1 MLKLHSFLQR
11 IKNFLCKVLPNGK
24 EKYKIYMAMMSYTMV
39 TVLILISPNYIYGT
53 ESNKV
58 QDLENILNQE
68 SVFSEVKE
76 ETDNEAVVR
85 VKQPNP
91 DIKFILYDFRTQNTP
106 TGNEEYLTSKLIALK
121 KARTA
126 PDDNIQI
133 ISEEPNIS
141 DEPNVSNEPNVL
153 DEQNASNEPNVSKET
168 WEDVYKEDITK
179 KEKQDEVVEQNKIVN
194 DKVEKDEKD
203 TANSNTDR
211 ADAKVVDNSSTKEKE
226 TLASVKYVID
236 LKKKDVEILQRIVE
250 AEATGEDVKGKML
263 VANVILNRVK
273 DKNFPDTVE
282 EVVFQKSGNTY
293 QFSPIK
299 DNRYWTVKISED
311 TITAVDR
318 VMRGEDSSQ
327 GALYFSART
336 RADKNSMKWFDNNL
350 KYLFQY
356 GGHEFFKNK

>member
-11 IKNFLCKVLPNGK
+11 IKNFLCKILPNGK
-24 EKYKIYMAMMSYTMV
+24 EKYKIYMAMISYTMV

-58 QDLENILNQE
+58 RALENVQSE
-68 SVFSEVKE
+68 EPVFSDVKE
-76 ETDNEAVVR
+76 ETDNEAGIR
-85 VKQPNP
+85 VKQTNP
-91 DIKFILYDFRTQNTP
+91 EIKFILYNFKTQNTSA
-106 TGNEEYLTSKLIALK
+106 GNKDYLTSKLIAFN
-121 KARTA
+121 KAKTA
-126 PDDNIQI
+126 PDDNIQAVSEEQI
-133 ISEEPNIS
+133 VSEEPN
-141 DEPNVSNEPNVL
+141 VSQGNETL
-153 DEQNASNEPNVSKET
+153 
-168 WEDVYKEDITK
+168 EDVYKEDIT
-179 KEKQDEVVEQNKIVN
+179 Q
-194 DKVEKDEKD
+194 KDEKEEND
-203 TANSNTDR
+203 KANSNTDR
-211 ADAKVVDNSSTKEKE
+211 ADAKNTVDNSSTEEIE

-236 LKKKDVEILQRIVE
+236 LKQEDIEILQKIVE

-273 DKNFPDTVE
+273 DENFPDTIK
-282 EVVFQKSGNTY
+282 EVVFQKDGNTY

-299 DNRYWTVKISED
+299 DKRYWSVKISED

-318 VMRGEDSSQ
+318 VMQGEDSSK